1 MKRVGCQAI
10 PSTSPVELQ
19 AIAGG
24 DCFIIISITNRAQ
37 SMVRV
42 YTNIHKHRVPDV
54 FMKYMHKSQVL

>member
-1 MKRVGCQAI
+1 MKRVECQAI

-24 DCFIIISITNRAQ
+24 DSFIIISITNRAQ

-42 YTNIHKHRVPDV
+42 YPNINKHRVPDG
-54 FMKYMHKSQVL
+54 FMKYMYQSQIL